1 MSSSLYLD
9 DCTALHWGLTPDEWD
24 ACSAIAKARMRAHDE
39 AERMMRFVDDI
50 DAQDE
55 AKR

>member
-1 MSSSLYLD
+1 MSSALYLD
-9 DCTALHWGLTPDEWD
+9 DCTAHNWGLTPDEWD

-39 AERMMRFVDDI
+39 VERMMRFVDDFE
-50 DAQDE
+50 AQED